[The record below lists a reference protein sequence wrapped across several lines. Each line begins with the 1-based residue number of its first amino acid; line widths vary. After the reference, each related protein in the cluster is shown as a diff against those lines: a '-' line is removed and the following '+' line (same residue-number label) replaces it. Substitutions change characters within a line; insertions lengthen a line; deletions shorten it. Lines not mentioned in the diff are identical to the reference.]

1 MKMKT
6 LNILAAG
13 IVVGLAFTGS
23 AQAAPVLCESSD
35 RNHMF
40 IDDLLVSACLDA
52 GTGNLTGNPKNDLFL
67 TGVGEDYDS
76 IGAAQWTQ
84 PGDGNTGTFSF
95 APTTWN
101 SFGQIAIGFKFG
113 TGDQADE
120 WFVYALNPAVSSG
133 DWEFVNVFGRGGG
146 LSHVNLYGTGD
157 PVSVPEPTTVGL
169 FALGLVGLGVAAR
182 RRRTSA

>member
-1 MKMKT
+1 MTMKT

-13 IVVGLAFTGS
+13 IVAGLAFTTT
-23 AQAAPVLCESSD
+23 AQAAPVLCESTD

-52 GTGNLTGNPKNDLFL
+52 GTGNLTGNPMNDPFL
-67 TGVGEDYDS
+67 TDEGDDYES
-76 IGAAQWTQ
+76 IGPATFTQ
-84 PGDGNTGTFSF
+84 SDSTGTFSF
-95 APTTWN
+95 APTTWD

-113 TGDQADE
+113 TGNQADE
-120 WFVYALNPAVSSG
+120 WFVYALNPSVSSG
-133 DWEFVNVFGRGGG
+133 AWEFVNVFGRGGG

-157 PVSVPEPTTVGL
+157 PVSVPEPTTLGL
-169 FALGLVGLGVAAR
+169 FALGFVGLGVAAR